1 MDNNKVY
8 LTAEGL
14 EKLRQELDSLV
25 NEKRPALAERLR
37 HAIQQGDLSENADY
51 QTAKEEQAFLE
62 GRIQHVERMLL
73 DAVIIQENQGP
84 QEKVNLGC
92 RVTVVEEDEDYP
104 EVFVIVGPAESD
116 PANGRISNESPMGR
130 ALMER
135 KVGDLVTVEAPS
147 GKIMFKITAIE

>member
-1 MDNNKVY
+1 MEDKVY
-8 LTAEGL
+8 LTPEGL

-25 NEKRPALAERLR
+25 NEKRPELADRLR

-62 GRIQHVERMLL
+62 GRIQRVERMLL

-84 QEKVNLGC
+84 QERVDLGC

-130 ALMER
+130 ALMARE
-135 KVGDLVTVEAPS
+135 VGDSVTVEAPA
-147 GKIMFKITAIE
+147 GDIVFKITAIE

>member
-1 MDNNKVY
+1 MENKVY

-14 EKLRQELDSLV
+14 EKLRQERDNLV
-25 NEKRPALAERLR
+25 NEKRPALADRLR

-62 GRIQHVERMLL
+62 GRIQQVERMLL
-73 DAVIIQENQGP
+73 DAVIFQENQGP
-84 QEKVNLGC
+84 RDKVDLGC
-92 RVTVVEEDEDYP
+92 RVTVVEEGEDYS

-135 KVGDLVTVEAPS
+135 KVGERVTVKAPS
-147 GKIMFKITAIE
+147 GKIVFKIKAIE

>member
-1 MDNNKVY
+1 MENKVY

-14 EKLRQELDSLV
+14 EKLRQERDNLV
-25 NEKRPALAERLR
+25 NEKRPALADRLR

-62 GRIQHVERMLL
+62 GRIQQVERMLL
-73 DAVIIQENQGP
+73 DAVIFQENQGP
-84 QEKVNLGC
+84 QDKVDLGC
-92 RVTVVEEDEDYP
+92 RVTVVEDGEDYS

-135 KVGDLVTVEAPS
+135 KVGERVTVKAPS
-147 GKIMFKITAIE
+147 GKIVFKIKAIE

>member
-1 MDNNKVY
+1 MENKVY

-14 EKLRQELDSLV
+14 EKLRQERDILV
-25 NEKRPALAERLR
+25 NEKRPALADRLR

-62 GRIQHVERMLL
+62 GRIQQVERMLL

-84 QEKVNLGC
+84 QDKVGLGC
-92 RVTVVEEDEDYP
+92 RVTVVEDEEDYP

-116 PANGRISNESPMGR
+116 PANGRISYESPMGR
-130 ALMER
+130 ALMDRQVGER
-135 KVGDLVTVEAPS
+135 VTVQAPS
-147 GKIMFKITAIE
+147 GRIVFKITAIE